1 VHAATIVRA
10 LGRREQAPASP
21 AAAAAEQARFEQDAP
36 HDRAD
41 AQS

>member
-1 VHAATIVRA
+1 MTAE
-10 LGRREQAPASP
+10 REQAPASP